1 MIALSL
7 TKLETK
13 NIPLRKNKPVDNL
26 NNCNNQNRNFDVEL
40 QASLLKV

>member
-1 MIALSL
+1 MIAFNL

-13 NIPLRKNKPVDNL
+13 NILLRKNKPVDNL
-26 NNCNNQNRNFDVEL
+26 NNWNNQNRNFDVEL